1 MNNNNNNN
9 SLNNNTI
16 QYNDKSTQT
25 VECEEC
31 ESSKQ
36 ITNSKDELT
45 QTDFTNLKES
55 LSIQDCLAQ
64 IPYADNCPNSPPA
77 PTPPPVPYRR
87 INDNKVIENLKDD
100 NHDEVN
106 LLSARSLQFSIDNSI
121 GAATQTAL
129 AAVASNVCDNG
140 DVHRKTTNENGN
152 GETL

>member
-1 MNNNNNNN
+1 M
-9 SLNNNTI
+9 NNNTI

-25 VECEEC
+25 LGCEEC

-87 INDNKVIENLKDD
+87 INDSKVIEHAKED

-106 LLSARSLQFSIDNSI
+106 LLSARSLQFSIDKSI
-121 GAATQTAL
+121 GAAQTAL

-140 DVHRKTTNENGN
+140 DVHRKTNENGN

>member
-1 MNNNNNNN
+1 M
-9 SLNNNTI
+9 NNNTI
-16 QYNDKSTQT
+16 QYSDKSTQT

-36 ITNSKDELT
+36 TANRKDELT

-55 LSIQDCLAQ
+55 LSIHDCLAQ

-77 PTPPPVPYRR
+77 AVPPPVPYRR
-87 INDNKVIENLKDD
+87 INDNKLIENNNDFRRDD

-106 LLSARSLQFSIDNSI
+106 QLSARNLQFSVDSSI

-129 AAVASNVCDNG
+129 AAVAGNVCDNG
-140 DVHRKTTNENGN
+140 DVHRKTNENGT